1 MIMPVQYVQCD
12 DYNEQYIIVCLA
24 DGTLDI
30 LTQDGQLVSHVEPEE
45 GVDSFS
51 VGDGWVMKRSDTG
64 AGLLAPDG
72 REYQFEGLMNIW
84 PLCQV
89 DGQQYFSAQQSDY
102 TMSVVDDQ
110 GDLLIKGLSSVYA
123 PSSETGLLVVMED
136 ERVVLMDLQ
145 GNWLWREP
153 EMA

>member
-1 MIMPVQYVQCD
+1 
-12 DYNEQYIIVCLA
+12 
-24 DGTLDI
+24 
-30 LTQDGQLVSHVEPEE
+30 
-45 GVDSFS
+45 
-51 VGDGWVMKRSDTG
+51 MKRSDTG

-89 DGQQYFSAQQSDY
+89 DGQQYFFCPAERLHNERRRRSRQSA
-102 TMSVVDDQ
+102 DQ
-110 GDLLIKGLSSVYA
+110 RLSSVYA

-136 ERVVLMDLQ
+136 ERVGLMDLQ